1 MTVFSKIQIVLAV
14 LLGPNGLRA
23 GWWWDCGGSW
33 RARVGTWKLELS
45 RARWKEEPEPAVGT
59 ALPHRSVLSLPLE
72 DFSLSGLTVSY
83 KSALSNMKSK
93 SIKAVKLYNF
103 CKPSYKE
110 SLLLQWSCV
119 CVSPIF
125 Q

>member
-59 ALPHRSVLSLPLE
+59 ALPHRSVLSACRRF
-72 DFSLSGLTVSY
+72 FSKWSVSY
-83 KSALSNMKSK
+83 KRKSK
-93 SIKAVKLYNF
+93 SVKAAKF
-103 CKPSYKE
+103 
-110 SLLLQWSCV
+110 
-119 CVSPIF
+119 
-125 Q
+125 